1 MLRYEH
7 HLSIKKIKCKLKLKL
22 KSLLIFLEMKLYQ
35 SLISFYKRSN
45 HLLSKSKS
53 IVIIEYVSKSLQL

>member
-35 SLISFYKRSN
+35 SLISFYKRS
-45 HLLSKSKS
+45 SE
-53 IVIIEYVSKSLQL
+53 IIIYYQKVSQL